1 MIDLRDTPMT
11 DIDKKQRV
19 PRRAHDL
26 TLQDRVA
33 IIRQLDFGAGLND
46 KTVSRFAESST
57 AIDIRRRRFVYKAG
71 EEADALYAIIK
82 GRIKLCRIE
91 AHNTNREAVIDIL
104 PEGSLFG
111 ESALYSRAGRR
122 ENCAVAYEGSTLLK
136 IPAEQFKLAMAE
148 EPQLHD
154 YTFRLI
160 GQRLENAE
168 RRLADF
174 ALNAIPARLDRL
186 LADFSDRYGVRESE
200 GVLIDI
206 PLPHREI
213 ASIVGST
220 RESVTVR
227 LNAMRREGTIEFV
240 NRRILVKRPEG
251 LVHEIPEARLVN

>member
-1 MIDLRDTPMT
+1 MKSVQDQ
-11 DIDKKQRV
+11 K
-19 PRRAHDL
+19 RARDL
-26 TLQDRVA
+26 TEEDRA
-33 IIRQLDFGAGLND
+33 SLIRRLDFGSSLND
-46 KTVSRFAESST
+46 SLVSDIARSSVVL
-57 AIDIRRRRFVYKAG
+57 DFRRRRFIYRAG
-71 EEADALYAIIK
+71 EPADCLYAIIH

-91 AHNTNREAVIDIL
+91 NDTSREAVIDIL

-111 ESALYSRAGRR
+111 ESALYSAAGQRA
-122 ENCAVAYEGSTLLK
+122 NSAVAYENSRLLR
-136 IPAEQFKLAMAE
+136 IQVANFKRGMAE
-148 EPQLHD
+148 DDQLHD

-160 GQRLENAE
+160 GQRLDHAE

-186 LADFSDRYGVRESE
+186 LADFSDRYGVTEAE

-240 NRRILVKRPEG
+240 NRRILIKRPAS
-251 LVHEIPEARLVN
+251 LV

>member
-1 MIDLRDTPMT
+1 MKVVQDQ
-11 DIDKKQRV
+11 K
-19 PRRAHDL
+19 RARDL
-26 TLQDRVA
+26 TPNDRA
-33 IIRQLDFGAGLND
+33 EIIRRLDFGSSLNE
-46 KTVSRFAESST
+46 TLVSDLSNSSVVL
-57 AIDIRRRRFVYKAG
+57 DFRRRRFVYRAG
-71 EEADALYAIIK
+71 EPADCLYAIIN
-82 GRIKLCRIE
+82 GRVKLCRIE
-91 AHNTNREAVIDIL
+91 SDTGREAVIDIL

-111 ESALYSRAGRR
+111 ESALYSAAGQRA
-122 ENCAVAYEGSTLLK
+122 NSAVAYENSRLLR
-136 IPAEQFKLAMAE
+136 IHVADFKRGMAE
-148 EPQLHD
+148 DDRLHD

-160 GQRLENAE
+160 GQRLDHAE

-186 LADFSDRYGVRESE
+186 LAEFSVRYGVSEPE

-240 NRRILVKRPEG
+240 NRRILIKRPTSP
-251 LVHEIPEARLVN
+251 V

>member
-1 MIDLRDTPMT
+1 MKSLQDH
-11 DIDKKQRV
+11 K
-19 PRRAHDL
+19 RARDL
-26 TLQDRVA
+26 TEEDRA
-33 IIRQLDFGAGLND
+33 SLIRGLDFGSSLND
-46 KTVSRFAESST
+46 SLVSDLARNSVVLDF
-57 AIDIRRRRFVYKAG
+57 RRRRFIYRV
-71 EEADALYAIIK
+71 EEPADCLYAIIH

-91 AHNTNREAVIDIL
+91 VDTSREAVIDIL

-111 ESALYSRAGRR
+111 ESALYSAAGQRA
-122 ENCAVAYEGSTLLK
+122 NSAVAYENSRLLR
-136 IPAEQFKLAMAE
+136 IQVASFKRGMAE
-148 EPQLHD
+148 DDQLHD

-160 GQRLENAE
+160 GQRLDHAE

-186 LADFSDRYGVRESE
+186 LADFSDRYGVSE
-200 GVLIDI
+200 PDGVLIDI

-240 NRRILVKRPEG
+240 NRRILIKRPAS
-251 LVHEIPEARLVN
+251 LV

>member
-1 MIDLRDTPMT
+1 MKVVQDH
-11 DIDKKQRV
+11 K
-19 PRRAHDL
+19 RARDL
-26 TLQDRVA
+26 TAADRA
-33 IIRQLDFGAGLND
+33 EIIRQLDFG
-46 KTVSRFAESST
+46 SSLKDT
-57 AIDIRRRRFVYKAG
+57 LVQELANSSVVLDFRRRRFVYRAG
-71 EEADALYAIIK
+71 EPADCLYAIIR
-82 GRIKLCRIE
+82 GRVKLCRIE
-91 AHNTNREAVIDIL
+91 NDSGREAVIDIL

-111 ESALYSRAGRR
+111 ETALYSIAGQRA
-122 ENCAVAYEGSTLLK
+122 NSAVAYENSRLLR
-136 IPAEQFKLAMAE
+136 IHVADFKRGMAE
-148 EPQLHD
+148 EDLLHD

-160 GQRLENAE
+160 GQRLEHAE

-186 LADFSDRYGVRESE
+186 LAEFSARYGVSEPE

-240 NRRILVKRPEG
+240 NRRILIKRPAS
-251 LVHEIPEARLVN
+251 LV

>member
-1 MIDLRDTPMT
+1 MN
-11 DIDKKQRV
+11 DIDKK
-19 PRRAHDL
+19 PKPATRAQDL
-26 TLQDRVA
+26 TADDRYK
-33 IIRQLDFGAGLND
+33 IIRQLEFGSSLNERV
-46 KTVSRFAESST
+46 VSELANCSVVS
-57 AIDIRRRRFVYKAG
+57 DVRRRRFVYRAG
-71 EEADALYAIIK
+71 EPADSLYAIVK

-91 AHNTNREAVIDIL
+91 ESSDREAVIDIL

-111 ESALYSRAGRR
+111 ESALYSTAGRR
-122 ENCAVAYEGSTLLK
+122 ENCAVAYESSTLLR
-136 IPAEQFKLAMAE
+136 IPADQFKLAMADD
-148 EPQLHD
+148 PRLHD

-160 GQRLENAE
+160 GHRLEHAE
-168 RRLADF
+168 QRLADF

-227 LNAMRREGTIEFV
+227 LNAMRREGTIDFV
-240 NRRILVKRPEG
+240 NRRILVKRPEW
-251 LVHEIPEARLVN
+251 LLRPVTEVPLVN

>member
-1 MIDLRDTPMT
+1 MSDTEDKLKLPRNARD
-11 DIDKKQRV
+11 V
-19 PRRAHDL
+19 SLA
-26 TLQDRVA
+26 DRVA
-33 IIRQLDFGAGLND
+33 IMRKFEFGASIRESLV
-46 KTVSRFAESST
+46 TSLAEQSRLFEF
-57 AIDIRRRRFVYKAG
+57 RRRRFVYRAG
-71 EEADALYAIIK
+71 DEADSLFAIVK

-91 AHNTNREAVIDIL
+91 SHSEREAVIDIL
-104 PEGSLFG
+104 AQGSLFG
-111 ESALYSRAGRR
+111 ESALYSTAGRR
-122 ENCAVAYEGSTLLK
+122 ENSAIAYEACTLLRM
-136 IPAEQFKLAMAE
+136 PAEEFKLTMSE
-148 EPQLHD
+148 DLGLHD

-160 GQRLENAE
+160 GQRLEHAE

-174 ALNAIPARLDRL
+174 ALNAIPARVDRL

-240 NRRILVKRPEG
+240 NRRILIKRPEW
-251 LVHEIPEARLVN
+251 LLRAERLAN

>member
-1 MIDLRDTPMT
+1 MYPKRARDL
-11 DIDKKQRV
+11 K
-19 PRRAHDL
+19 AADL
-26 TLQDRVA
+26 TAL
-33 IIRQLDFGAGLND
+33 IRQLDFGP
-46 KTVSRFAESST
+46 S
-57 AIDIRRRRFVYKAG
+57 IDDQSAADLARNSVVLDVRRRRFVYKAG
-71 EEADALYAIIK
+71 DPADSLFAIVH
-82 GRIKLCRIE
+82 GRVKLCRIE
-91 AHNTNREAVIDIL
+91 SETGREAVIDIL

-111 ESALYSRAGRR
+111 ESALYSAAGQRA
-122 ENCAVAYEGSTLLK
+122 NSAIAYENSRLLR
-136 IPAEQFKLAMAE
+136 IHVADFKRGMAE
-148 EPQLHD
+148 DDRLHD

-160 GQRLENAE
+160 GQRLDHAE

-186 LADFSDRYGVRESE
+186 LADFSIRYGVSEPE

-240 NRRILVKRPEG
+240 KRRILIKRPAS
-251 LVHEIPEARLVN
+251 LV

>member
-1 MIDLRDTPMT
+1 MI
-11 DIDKKQRV
+11 DIDKKPKPPPRV
-19 PRRAHDL
+19 RDL
-26 TLQDRVA
+26 TSDDRAKIV
-33 IIRQLDFGAGLND
+33 RRLEFGAGLSESA
-46 KTVSRFAESST
+46 VSLLADSSVVY
-57 AIDIRRRRFVYKAG
+57 DVRRRRFVYRAG
-71 EEADALYAIIK
+71 EQADSLFAIVR

-91 AHNTNREAVIDIL
+91 HNSEREAVIDIL

-111 ESALYSRAGRR
+111 ESALYSTAGRR
-122 ENCAVAYEGSTLLK
+122 ENCAVAYESCTLLK

-148 EPQLHD
+148 DPSLHE

-160 GQRLENAE
+160 GHRLEHAE
-168 RRLADF
+168 QRLADF

-227 LNAMRREGTIEFV
+227 LNAMRREGTIDFV
-240 NRRILVKRPEG
+240 NRRILVKRPEW
-251 LVHEIPEARLVN
+251 LLRPVNETPLVN